1 MSDKWS
7 WDPLCEGNVPDQNPV
22 SLKEPS
28 NNDNEH
34 LKFLSDQN
42 INKDIVLGWQ
52 WFSESSVHH
61 KEWLCKIT
69 KPCLTN
75 KDFQSLPDLNQ
86 IMDPDLPQISIIKVD
101 KFEEKS
107 SFKFQDSNEK
117 IIKIQNEEDTL
128 QTSNNHAVILKLGD
142 DSSNQI
148 IEKKS
153 PQDQKSKL
161 I

>member
-7 WDPLCEGNVPDQNPV
+7 WDPSCEGNVPDQNPV
-22 SLKEPS
+22 SLKEPF
-28 NNDNEH
+28 NKDNEH
-34 LKFLSDQN
+34 LKFLSEQN
-42 INKDIVLGWQ
+42 QNDDMVLEWQ
-52 WFSESSVHH
+52 WFTENSVHD
-61 KEWLCKIT
+61 KECLCKIT

-75 KDFQSLPDLNQ
+75 KDFQSLPDLSQ
-86 IMDPDLPQISIIKVD
+86 IMDPDLPQISIIKVN
-101 KFEEKS
+101 KLEEKS
-107 SFKFQDSNEK
+107 SFKLQDSNEK
-117 IIKIQNEEDTL
+117 IIKIQNEEDIL

-153 PQDQKSKL
+153 RQDQKSKF